1 MSWIQSAFG
10 SKVSPIILFII
21 VVLAVVFF
29 ILALLH
35 LLVKFLLKQRSSNL
49 TNYPEISTSGA
60 FQRQLQHLFH
70 LHDSGLDQ
78 AYIDLLP
85 VFLYKDIMG
94 LKEHFDCAVCLCEF
108 SEQDKL
114 RLLPSCSHAFH
125 LDCIDTWLLSNST
138 CPLCRGVILTP
149 GYAFENPM
157 FYCDDSKEIECGS
170 SRYASL
176 VGVPSLLKD
185 KEDDTNAA
193 ISEKRVF
200 SVRLGKL
207 KSAISDNRIKES
219 EVGETSNS
227 NLDGRRCFSMGS
239 FQYVVADSELQ
250 VALSQREHGAEGSSD
265 VRLVKW
271 RVGHSGNFTA
281 HGDATA
287 TGGGKKITCGTK
299 GESFSVSKIWQWS
312 KKSNKFP
319 SSTTTHDSI
328 SINM

>member
-10 SKVSPIILFII
+10 SKLSPMILFII

-29 ILALLH
+29 ILALFH
-35 LLVKFLLKQRSSNL
+35 LLIRFLLKQRSPNL
-49 TNYPEISTSGA
+49 TNYQETSTSGS

-70 LHDSGLDQ
+70 LHDYGLDQ
-78 AYIDLLP
+78 ADIDLLP
-85 VFLYKDIMG
+85 MFLYKEITG

-125 LDCIDTWLLSNST
+125 IDCINTWLLSNST
-138 CPLCRGVILTP
+138 CPLCRGVILAP
-149 GYAFENPM
+149 GLSFENPM
-157 FYCDDSKEIECGS
+157 FFCDDSKETECGS
-170 SRYASL
+170 SRFASF

-185 KEDDTNAA
+185 KQDDTNAA
-193 ISEKRVF
+193 INEKRVF
-200 SVRLGKL
+200 SVRLGIL
-207 KSAISDNRIKES
+207 KSAISDSRIKGS

-227 NLDGRRCFSMGS
+227 SLDDRRCFSMGS

-250 VALSQREHGAEGSSD
+250 VALSYREHEAEGSGD
-265 VRLVKW
+265 VKG
-271 RVGHSGNFTA
+271 RVGHSGNFTS
-281 HGDATA
+281 HGDATG
-287 TGGGKKITCGTK
+287 GGGKKITCGTK

-319 SSTTTHDSI
+319 TSTSTHDSI
-328 SINM
+328 SINV